1 MARLDPGQH
10 LVHGHRECRDLV
22 AALRDRD
29 LLDEVEA
36 LISATRERISST
48 DLIERRNRS

>member
-1 MARLDPGQH
+1 MVTASAAISSRLSETGTYS
-10 LVHGHRECRDLV
+10 VRS
-22 AALRDRD
+22 
-29 LLDEVEA
+29 EA